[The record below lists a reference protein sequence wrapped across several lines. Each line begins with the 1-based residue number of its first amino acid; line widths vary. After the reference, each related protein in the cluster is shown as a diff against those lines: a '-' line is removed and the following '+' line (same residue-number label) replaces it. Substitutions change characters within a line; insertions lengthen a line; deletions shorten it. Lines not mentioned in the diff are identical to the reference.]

1 MSVPAGLVLAA
12 CFVTVLEFP
21 LWFAHVV
28 ASDPLGVALLAVRNG
43 LLVVAA
49 LAAARVLW
57 RATVPKP
64 TTALA
69 LDQADHAEEASAPP
83 ESPQPN
89 SARR

>member
-1 MSVPAGLVLAA
+1 M
-12 CFVTVLEFP
+12 TVLEFP

-43 LLVVAA
+43 LLVLAT

-69 LDQADHAEEASAPP
+69 PDQAAPAKEASA
-83 ESPQPN
+83 S
-89 SARR
+89 S